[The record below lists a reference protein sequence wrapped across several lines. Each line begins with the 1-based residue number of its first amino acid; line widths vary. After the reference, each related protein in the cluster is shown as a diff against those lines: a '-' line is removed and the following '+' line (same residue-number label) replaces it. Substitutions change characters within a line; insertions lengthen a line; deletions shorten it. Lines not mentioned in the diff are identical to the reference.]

1 MTNDLLRLRFAAV
14 SFAFFFVCLPFV
26 AASFGVCCRFNC
38 RLLPLRLPFVA
49 VLSAEAERGGTR
61 KDWESGKLTKFDRY
75 NLYDIC
81 CVCSTFS

>member
-1 MTNDLLRLRFAAV
+1 MTKDLLRLRFAAV

-49 VLSAEAERGGTR
+49 VLSAEAERGGEAALGRTGSL
-61 KDWESGKLTKFDRY
+61 ES
-75 NLYDIC
+75 
-81 CVCSTFS
+81 